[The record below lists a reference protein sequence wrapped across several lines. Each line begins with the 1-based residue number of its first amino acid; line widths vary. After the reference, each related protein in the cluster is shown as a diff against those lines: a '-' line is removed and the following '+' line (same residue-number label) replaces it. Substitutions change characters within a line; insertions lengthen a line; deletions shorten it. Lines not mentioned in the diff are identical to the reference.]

1 MAQNQSR
8 VSHRL
13 SKLVLVSVAI
23 ATCDLGVVE
32 KAHAYV
38 PLMAGQRARA
48 LNGTFNNVPVLHS
61 NQPEIVKGP
70 GILVNT
76 APGSAVAAENNQP
89 LRNAEFTFNGEFGL
103 HMHHKYYPQDSSKL
117 GGRRSRGLLTVAAI
131 AINPGSKPVTLKFK
145 RGSVKNSFEAPYQ
158 SNRLMGVK
166 PLGRRP
172 WNTGPGDATAV
183 QMLRGELDR
192 KLPRQITIP
201 ARSRKVI
208 VSSVLPARG
217 IMNGLLRGRSD
228 GPFQLAVVAAEET
241 NQEQELIAVLDSN
254 RLAPGRIY
262 LNRLNEIRTG
272 KVFSRV
278 AGVALGDEYKASINH
293 DLSQS
298 ALHIPLTS
306 TRKHHFGTRDIQV
319 NQLSTRMIDSALNNI
334 GTYGVRFDVELNLS
348 GIGAHELVLSH
359 PVASGRKP
367 FTAFRGSIGIKSQE
381 GYREVHVGMKSG
393 QSLPLGQINVQ
404 ANAVN
409 PVTISVVY
417 PADATPGH
425 LLSVVPVTQLA
436 VLRRREE
443 LLEAA
448 RKAEAAA
455 KKRKVVPPT
464 PPPAI
469 NAQPNPPKAK
479 DNKPNPNPIIRSPR
493 PVATPRTT
501 PKPAPRIQPST
512 IAAPSSGANQL
523 PAAMIMPQRV
533 NDSLEQRYRDAIK
546 AQQDWLR
553 RLQGR

>member
-1 MAQNQSR
+1 M
-8 VSHRL
+8 
-13 SKLVLVSVAI
+13 
-23 ATCDLGVVE
+23 E

-76 APGSAVAAENNQP
+76 APGSAIAAENNQP

-192 KLPRQITIP
+192 KLPQQITIP
-201 ARSRKVI
+201 AGSRKVI

-228 GPFQLAVVAAEET
+228 GQFQLAVVAAEET

-319 NQLSTRMIDSALNNI
+319 NQLSTRMIDSALNNV

-348 GIGAHELVLSH
+348 GIGPHELVLSH

-448 RKAEAAA
+448 RKTEAAA

-469 NAQPNPPKAK
+469 NAQPNPPKAN
-479 DNKPNPNPIIRSPR
+479 DNKPNPIIRSPR

>member
-1 MAQNQSR
+1 
-8 VSHRL
+8 L
-13 SKLVLVSVAI
+13 
-23 ATCDLGVVE
+23 
-32 KAHAYV
+32 
-38 PLMAGQRARA
+38 LM
-48 LNGTFNNVPVLHS
+48 
-61 NQPEIVKGP
+61 
-70 GILVNT
+70 
-76 APGSAVAAENNQP
+76 
-89 LRNAEFTFNGEFGL
+89 
-103 HMHHKYYPQDSSKL
+103 
-117 GGRRSRGLLTVAAI
+117 VAAI

-145 RGSVKNSFEAPYQ
+145 RGSVKNSFEAPYHP
-158 SNRLMGVK
+158 NRLMGVK

-192 KLPRQITIP
+192 KLPQQITIP
-201 ARSRKVI
+201 PRSRKVI

-217 IMNGLLRGRSD
+217 SMNGLLRGRSD
-228 GPFQLAVVAAEET
+228 GQFQLAVVAAEET
-241 NQEQELIAVLDSN
+241 NQEQKIIAVLDSKK
-254 RLAPGRIY
+254 LAPGRIY

-293 DLSQS
+293 DLTQS
-298 ALHIPLTS
+298 TLHIPLTS
-306 TRKHHFGTRDIQV
+306 TSRHHFGTRDVQV
-319 NQLSTRMIDSALNNI
+319 NQLSTRMIDSALNNV

-348 GIGAHELVLSH
+348 GIGSHELVLSH

-367 FTAFRGSIGIKSQE
+367 FTAFRGSIGIKSAE

-393 QSLPLGQINVQ
+393 QSLPIGQINVQ
-404 ANAVN
+404 ANVVN
-409 PVTISVVY
+409 PVTVSVVY

-425 LLSVVPVTQLA
+425 LLSVVPLTQLA
-436 VLRRREE
+436 LLRRREE

-469 NAQPNPPKAK
+469 NAQPDLLQANDNEPKL
-479 DNKPNPNPIIRSPR
+479 IIRSPQPESR
-493 PVATPRTT
+493 PRTY
-501 PKPAPRIQPST
+501 PKPAPRIQPTT
-512 IAAPSSGANQL
+512 IAAPSTGANQL
-523 PAAMIMPQRV
+523 PPAMIMPQRV